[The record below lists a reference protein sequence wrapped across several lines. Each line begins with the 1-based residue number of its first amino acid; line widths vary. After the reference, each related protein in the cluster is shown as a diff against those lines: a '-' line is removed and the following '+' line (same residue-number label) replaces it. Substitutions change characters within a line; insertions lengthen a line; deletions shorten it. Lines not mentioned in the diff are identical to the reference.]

1 MVVVVVVVQGVE
13 CPMAHLYE
21 VDQLPLWKVG
31 IMQTRSPALGFN
43 MFYTILLIQV
53 LVPVLPG
60 GNKAVLWFVP
70 VLYQGKHLVR
80 YWFLAALSRTGRD

>member
-1 MVVVVVVVQGVE
+1 MVVVVVVVVQGVE

-43 MFYTILLIQV
+43 MFYTIL
-53 LVPVLPG
+53 
-60 GNKAVLWFVP
+60 
-70 VLYQGKHLVR
+70 H
-80 YWFLAALSRTGRD
+80 SRPQSHFHSVTR